1 MRVERDCVGELEIEE
16 DALFG
21 INAARAVRNFP
32 ISNELVNPLLI
43 ISMIEVKKA
52 AAMTNHVSGALDGIK
67 AKVIVAA
74 CDALLAEDY
83 RQDAFVVPAFQGGAG
98 TSVNMNVNEVIANLA
113 NRQSKSQK
121 IRPNDDVNLAQS
133 TNDTFPTAGKLAL
146 LKLLPKVQTKVLD
159 LIETLDKKAEE
170 FNDVIKLGRTQ
181 LQDAVP
187 TTFGNSFRAYAS
199 LFKRDYQRLEHAKD
213 NLSFVNLGGTAIGTG
228 LNADDIYQKNI
239 VDKLSSVTRI
249 PLKSAAN
256 LVDATQNCDVYVEFS
271 GVLKTLAVNLSKFS
285 NDLRLLSSGPQAGL
299 AELRLPAR
307 QAGSSIMPGKINPVI
322 PEVVNQ
328 VAFQVVG
335 NDMAI
340 TMAAEGGQLELNAF
354 EPLIFRNLLQ
364 NESYLE
370 NAITTLIE
378 NCVAGIKINQNICK
392 SEVEKSVVLAT
403 ALTPV
408 LGYQVTTKIVKRAL
422 KEKSSIKEIILSEKL
437 MKKCDFDNLM
447 SASNLLHQAKSR
459 DYSFV
464 K

>member
-447 SASNLLHQAKSR
+447 SASNLLHQAKR
-459 DYSFV
+459 GIIV
-464 K
+464 L

>member
-1 MRVERDCVGELEIEE
+1 
-16 DALFG
+16 
-21 INAARAVRNFP
+21 
-32 ISNELVNPLLI
+32 
-43 ISMIEVKKA
+43 
-52 AAMTNHVSGALDGIK
+52 
-67 AKVIVAA
+67 
-74 CDALLAEDY
+74 
-83 RQDAFVVPAFQGGAG
+83 
-98 TSVNMNVNEVIANLA
+98 MNVNEVIANLA

>member
-1 MRVERDCVGELEIEE
+1 MRIERDCVGELEIKE

-21 INAARAVRNFP
+21 INTARAVHNFP

-43 ISMIEVKKA
+43 TSMIEVKKA
-52 AAMTNHVSGALDGIK
+52 VAMTNHISGALEGAK
-67 AKVIVAA
+67 AKAIVVA
-74 CDALLAEDY
+74 CDTLLNEDY

-113 NRQSKSQK
+113 NKQSGSQK
-121 IRPNDDVNLAQS
+121 VHPNDDVNLAQS
-133 TNDTFPTAGKLAL
+133 TNDTFPTAGKVAL
-146 LKLLPKVQTKVLD
+146 LKMLPKVQAKVLD
-159 LIETLDKKAEE
+159 LIDVLDKKAEE
-170 FNDVIKLGRTQ
+170 FSDVIKLGRTQ

-199 LFKRDYQRLEHAKD
+199 LFKRDYQRLESAKED
-213 NLSFVNLGGTAIGTG
+213 LSFVNLGGTAIGTG
-228 LNADDIYQKNI
+228 LNADDIYQRNV
-239 VDKLSSVTRI
+239 VDKLSSITRI
-249 PLKSAAN
+249 PLKSAEN
-256 LVDATQNCDVYVEFS
+256 LIDATQNCDVFVEFS

-285 NDLRLLSSGPQAGL
+285 NDLRLLSSGPQAGI
-299 AELRLPAR
+299 AELRLPAK

-335 NDMAI
+335 NDLAI

-370 NAITTLIE
+370 NAITTLVE
-378 NCVAGIKINQNICK
+378 NCVAGIEVNQEICRD
-392 SEVEKSVVLAT
+392 EVERSVVLAT

-408 LGYQVTTKIVKRAL
+408 LGYQVTTKVVKQAL
-422 KEKSSIKEIILSEKL
+422 KEKCAIKEIILSENL
-437 MKKCDFDNLM
+437 MEETEFDNLM
-447 SASNLLHQAKSR
+447 SSSNLLHKVKNK
-459 DYSFV
+459 DYSFA

>member
-32 ISNELVNPLLI
+32 ISNEPVNPLLI
-43 ISMIEVKKA
+43 ISLIEVKKA
-52 AAMTNHVSGALDGIK
+52 AAMANHISGALDGTK
-67 AKVIVAA
+67 AKAIIAA
-74 CDALLAEDY
+74 CDTLLEEDY
-83 RQDAFVVPAFQGGAG
+83 RQNAFIVPAFQGGAG

-113 NRQSKSQK
+113 NKQSNSQK
-121 IRPNDDVNLAQS
+121 IHPNDDVNLAQS
-133 TNDTFPTAGKLAL
+133 TNDTFPTAGKVAL
-146 LKLLPKVQTKVLD
+146 LKLLPKVQSKVLD
-159 LIETLDKKAEE
+159 LIEALDKKATE
-170 FNDVIKLGRTQ
+170 FNDVVKLGRTQ

-199 LFKRDYQRLEHAKD
+199 LFKRDYKRLEHVKD
-213 NLSFVNLGGTAIGTG
+213 DLSFVNLGGTAIGTG

-239 VDKLSSVTRI
+239 VGKLSSITRI
-249 PLKSAAN
+249 PLKPADN
-256 LVDATQNCDVYVEFS
+256 LIDATQNCDVFVEFS

-335 NDMAI
+335 NDAAI

-370 NAITTLIE
+370 NTITTLIE
-378 NCVAGIKINQNICK
+378 NCVAGIEVNQDVCK
-392 SEVEKSVVLAT
+392 NEVENSVILAT

-422 KEKSSIKEIILSEKL
+422 REHSSIREIILSENL
-437 MKKCDFDNLM
+437 MEEADFDNLM
-447 SASNLLHQAKSR
+447 GSSNLLHQAKSKN
-459 DYSFV
+459 YSFV

>member
-52 AAMTNHVSGALDGIK
+52 AAMTNHVSGALDGIR